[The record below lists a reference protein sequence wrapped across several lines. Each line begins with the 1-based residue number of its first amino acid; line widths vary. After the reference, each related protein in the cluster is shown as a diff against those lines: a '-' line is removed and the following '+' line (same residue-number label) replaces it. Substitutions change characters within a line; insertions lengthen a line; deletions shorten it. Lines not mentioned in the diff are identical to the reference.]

1 MTQVLE
7 SELRNM
13 NLTPYDWLPYFQPQL
28 ENLQPQ
34 VHQVAP
40 ATVDYTCF

>member
-13 NLTPYDWLPYFQPQL
+13 NLTPYDWLPYFQPL
-28 ENLQPQ
+28 IGNLQPQ

-40 ATVDYTCF
+40 HTVDYTCF